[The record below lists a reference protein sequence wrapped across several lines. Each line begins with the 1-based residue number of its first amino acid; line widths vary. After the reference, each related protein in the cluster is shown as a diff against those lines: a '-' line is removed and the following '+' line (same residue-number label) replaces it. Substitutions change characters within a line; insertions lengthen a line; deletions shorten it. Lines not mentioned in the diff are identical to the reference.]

1 MKKKVAF
8 VNFWE
13 TFKPKDS
20 LFYKILCKHFDI
32 DLVDLAQ
39 AEYVFF
45 SVWGDEHL
53 YAPDNAVKIYFTGEN
68 RTPNFNECD
77 YAMGFERLSFR
88 DRYMRFPLYCIY
100 PEYQLLEKKQI
111 GVDKSV
117 LDAKKGFCS
126 FTVSNDTCHPR
137 NEMFHLLSSYK
148 RVDSGG
154 KYLNNIG
161 GRVEDKF
168 AFDKEHKFSIVFE
181 NFSYNGYCTEKIVQA
196 FAAQTIPIYW
206 GDALYEETFNAKAF
220 INVHKYKTF
229 NEVLERVKE
238 IDNNDDLYL
247 EMLNHPAL
255 VSEQEG
261 YEGKMRQLEDFLLN
275 IFSQPH
281 ETARRRTR
289 MSYCE
294 IAKHREM
301 MEIYYRSNMSIMS
314 RLYHWIKGK

>member
-126 FTVSNDTCHPR
+126 FTVSNDT
-137 NEMFHLLSSYK
+137 
-148 RVDSGG
+148 
-154 KYLNNIG
+154 
-161 GRVEDKF
+161 
-168 AFDKEHKFSIVFE
+168 SIL
-181 NFSYNGYCTEKIVQA
+181 A
-196 FAAQTIPIYW
+196 
-206 GDALYEETFNAKAF
+206 
-220 INVHKYKTF
+220 
-229 NEVLERVKE
+229 
-238 IDNNDDLYL
+238 
-247 EMLNHPAL
+247 
-255 VSEQEG
+255 
-261 YEGKMRQLEDFLLN
+261 MRCF
-275 IFSQPH
+275 
-281 ETARRRTR
+281 T
-289 MSYCE
+289 Y
-294 IAKHREM
+294 
-301 MEIYYRSNMSIMS
+301 
-314 RLYHWIKGK
+314 